1 MPESSFIHDRKY
13 LISDYADKALLLD
26 KKLSEEM
33 NKPFA
38 EIVDDMH
45 NPKGIKRCAKN
56 IVKSLQRCMMEYLK

>member
-1 MPESSFIHDRKY
+1 
-13 LISDYADKALLLD
+13 
-26 KKLSEEM
+26 M